1 MVKHVVPYLKKQKS
15 GSIIQFGSISGCIA
29 QSAFVPYAA
38 CKGAVIQ
45 MSRNLALDLGPFNIR
60 CNSVSPG
67 CICTCLFYQISEIRQ
82 SLYRFFLVTG
92 PIRQLMASRN
102 LTEEQFTELHGARQC
117 LKRLGAP
124 QEIANL
130 VVFLASDLC
139 PFLTGA
145 NLLADGGY
153 TTI

>member
-1 MVKHVVPYLKKQKS
+1 MTAPV
-15 GSIIQFGSISGCIA
+15 
-29 QSAFVPYAA
+29 
-38 CKGAVIQ
+38 
-45 MSRNLALDLGPFNIR
+45 
-60 CNSVSPG
+60 
-67 CICTCLFYQISEIRQ
+67 
-82 SLYRFFLVTG
+82 
-92 PIRQLMASRN
+92 RQLMASRN
-102 LTEEQFTELHGARQC
+102 MTEEQFTEVHGARQC

-139 PFLTGA
+139 PFITGA